1 MSDSLQPHGL
11 QHARLPCLSL
21 SPRVCSNSWPLSL
34 LCHPTI
40 SSSVAP
46 FSSCSQSFPATG
58 SFPNESALLIRWP
71 KYWSFSF
78 SISPSNECSGL
89 ISFKSDWF
97 DLLVVQGALK
107 SILHH
112 HSLKTSIL
120 QYLAFFMVQLSHP
133 WLLDMSK
140 SLFVKI

>member
-58 SFPNESALLIRWP
+58 SFPNELALLITWP

-97 DLLVVQGALK
+97 DLLVVQGAFK